1 MSSDVDK
8 KKAHFGI
15 ALRAIRKSKDLRM
28 HEVYSKATGRTYYSA
43 LELGHKSPTL
53 AKIDEIAAALEVHP
67 LALLLLTYAQSSDD
81 SMLQL
86 LLEARMDLA
95 ALGLWTEEK

>member
-1 MSSDVDK
+1 MSSGTDK
-8 KKAHFGI
+8 KNARFGT
-15 ALRAIRKSKDLRM
+15 ALRTIRKSKNLKM
-28 HEVYSKATGRTYYSA
+28 HAVYSKATGRTYYSA

-81 SMLQL
+81 SMLHL
-86 LLEARMDLA
+86 LVEAKMDLA
-95 ALGLWTEEK
+95 ALGLWTEDK